1 MGHTPPVA
9 AGRGQCF
16 GDHLLEFEAATRL
29 CFDGCAAERGLEFT
43 RANRMVVAYEGN
55 GVQLRIEWWSW
66 RSGRLIVTISIAGP
80 EAANRQIRLEE
91 ILRIRCPEEAERVER
106 YEAASGERLLTG
118 LKLLATLTDEH
129 AGDLLSGD
137 LAAFSQIEADAQ
149 LRKKTLSENYA
160 INAARNH
167 ADEAWRAGRYA
178 DVVASLSPFEQELS
192 AAETKRL
199 QIARARMR

>member
-1 MGHTPPVA
+1 VEFKA
-9 AGRGQCF
+9 AVRF
-16 GDHLLEFEAATRL
+16 
-29 CFDGCAAERGLEFT
+29 CFDRLAAERGLAFI
-43 RANRMVVAYEGN
+43 RANNLNGLYEGN
-55 GVQLRIEWWSW
+55 GVQLLITWWSW
-66 RSGRLIVTISIAGP
+66 RGGELNVTIAIAGP
-80 EAANRQIRLEE
+80 EATNREIRLEE
-91 ILRIRCPEEAERVER
+91 ILSIRCPEEAERVER
-106 YEAASGERLLTG
+106 YQAASGERLLTG
-118 LKLLATLTDEH
+118 LKLLATLTQEH
-129 AGDLLSGD
+129 AGDILSGD